1 VGGQTLANL
10 PGKNDIFDLRNRK
23 SVVADTG
30 STTTNGL
37 PAGGTEG
44 QILSKVDGTDYN
56 SQWVDNYAEKT
67 YYLVRNNTGS
77 TILKGTLVSATGAEP
92 SGRIDVAPHETT
104 GLQDSELRVMG
115 MATANISNGV
125 NGEVMSFGTLKNIDT
140 RGNYSSALAVGDETW
155 AEGDVLYAHP
165 TADGKLTK
173 VRPQHDL
180 AVAFITVR
188 HASSGQIA
196 IRIVPGNN
204 HLEWLHD
211 VEVDTPA
218 DNEVLAYDNASNL
231 WKNQTAAEAGLAAA
245 SHTHDGS
252 DISSGTVGISYLPTG
267 TTGST
272 VALGNHVHGYITS
285 TGTLSTSVTATNPI
299 KVVITN
305 SSNVLG
311 TLTTSGASGTTF
323 LRGDGTWA
331 TPAGTYSLPDAT
343 TSIKGGVIVGS
354 TFTVASGTINLP
366 TTGVSAGSYTA
377 TNITVDAYGRITAA
391 SNGSGS
397 LGYVG
402 SFQTTASS
410 SSSAITLAPSTVS
423 TTPAAA
429 ISVVGGAT
437 TNTTGVGGAVNITG
451 GASTS
456 GTGISSGG
464 TVNIKG
470 GASNTTNAIGGN
482 VNINGGLGS
491 AANGNGYVSIGTT
504 TTDGVTIG
512 APLTVSSGVSGAL
525 NLIGSSSPLQ
535 ANGSAGTTGTVLTSA
550 GAGATPTWTAAPTA
564 AIKVAANRTT
574 SLGGNALSVNT
585 QETATTVTFPTSRF
599 TVAPSVT
606 ASTSST
612 RYVAAVQSVTSTGFT
627 LVVRNV
633 SDATGTT
640 YTWHYQAIEIVAGM
654 GS

>member
-1 VGGQTLANL
+1 MANL

-30 STTTNGL
+30 SSTTNGL
-37 PAGGTEG
+37 PAGGVEG
-44 QILSKVDGTDYN
+44 QILAKIDSTDYN
-56 SQWVDNYAEKT
+56 TEWIDNYAPDTRIIVKNDSGVTLNAGVAVMAVGATGDSIRVAKAVADGSVEPRYMLGVMYET
-67 YYLVRNNTGS
+67 VTNGTSGYMTLTGGIPHLNTGS
-77 TILKGTLVSATGAEP
+77 YTLGDTLYIDPAVPGGFTTTEP
-92 SGRIDVAPHETT
+92 SSPNLVMPIAIVTRVQSSSGRIFVRMWSQQAGLHE
-104 GLQDSELRVMG
+104 
-115 MATANISNGV
+115 
-125 NGEVMSFGTLKNIDT
+125 
-140 RGNYSSALAVGDETW
+140 
-155 AEGDVLYAHP
+155 
-165 TADGKLTK
+165 
-173 VRPQHDL
+173 
-180 AVAFITVR
+180 
-188 HASSGQIA
+188 
-196 IRIVPGNN
+196 
-204 HLEWLHD
+204 LHD
-211 VEVDTPA
+211 VLTDLTPA
-218 DNEVLAYDNASNL
+218 DNEVLAYDSASSL

-245 SHTHDGS
+245 SHTHAGS

-272 VALGNHVHGYITS
+272 VALGNHVHGNITN
-285 TGTLSTSVTATNPI
+285 TGTLSTSVTATNPV

-366 TTGVSAGSYTA
+366 TTGVTAGSYTA

-402 SFQTTASS
+402 SFQTTSSS

-525 NLIGSSSPLQ
+525 NLIGSSSPLE

-574 SLGGNALSVNT
+574 SAGGNALNVNT

-599 TVAPSVT
+599 SVAPSVT

-640 YTWHYQAIEIVAGM
+640 YTWHYQAIQIVAGM